1 VAAGVGGAPT
11 HSVNTVRVT
20 ASSGK
25 PRILA
30 SVSAV
35 VLVLAVGGG
44 ALLAAAVIAALFTR
58 GRSWLLFQALVG
70 VAVAIVAWRVAGA
83 AGTWAD
89 EDPNGCSDCGEGE
102 LVGLILLVGN
112 VIGWLV
118 GTALGAPIGLRRSRR
133 RTLSHSH
140 DEPG

>member
-1 VAAGVGGAPT
+1 M
-11 HSVNTVRVT
+11 T

-25 PRILA
+25 TRILA
-30 SVSAV
+30 GVSAV

-83 AGTWAD
+83 AGAWAD
-89 EDPNGCSDCGEGE
+89 EDPDGMQR
-102 LVGLILLVGN
+102 
-112 VIGWLV
+112 
-118 GTALGAPIGLRRSRR
+118 LR
-133 RTLSHSH
+133 
-140 DEPG
+140 